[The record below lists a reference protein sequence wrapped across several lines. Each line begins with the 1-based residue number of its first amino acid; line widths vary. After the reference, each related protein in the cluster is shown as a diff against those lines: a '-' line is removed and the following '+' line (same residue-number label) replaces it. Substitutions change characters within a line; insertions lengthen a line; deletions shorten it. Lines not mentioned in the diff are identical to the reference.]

1 MKTNYIHPTAIVDNT
16 VTLGEGNYIG
26 PFCYITGNTKIGNNN
41 RFEGHCSIGTPAE
54 HREYFYNTE
63 GHLYIGDNN
72 VFREYSSIN
81 TGAISETR
89 IGSNIIL
96 LTGTHVS
103 HDCVLSDKITLSH
116 NAVLG
121 GHSTVMEGVNLG
133 IGAICHQYS
142 ILGAYAMVGMGSV
155 ITKTSSIKP
164 GGVYVGSPAK
174 YLKPNTVGLS
184 RNGID
189 DTLLQ
194 VLTEEYYTLSHI
206 VN

>member
-1 MKTNYIHPTAIVDNT
+1 MKQNYIHPTAIVDST
-16 VTLGEGNYIG
+16 VILGEGNYIG
-26 PFCYITGNTKIGNNN
+26 PFCYITGNTNIGNNN

-63 GHLYIGDNN
+63 GYLHIGDNN

-89 IGSNIIL
+89 IGSNITL
-96 LTGTHVS
+96 LTGAHIS
-103 HDCVLSDKITLSH
+103 HDCILSDKITLSH

-155 ITKTSSIKP
+155 VTKSSKITP
-164 GGVYVGSPAK
+164 GGIFVGVPAK
-174 YLKPNTVGLS
+174 YLKSNSIGLE
-184 RNGID
+184 RNNI
-189 DTLLQ
+189 TQEKL
-194 VLTEEYYTLSHI
+194 EEIETIYKSLH
-206 VN
+206 